1 MSILFNNVYSLPHIE
16 TPYLIDRLTYAECQ
30 AYHSTLTLGYVIKNL
45 DEKFKVVAV
54 ANNSNI
60 YNSGYTYGDT
70 NVPYNAPDILNSS
83 WYELRIY
90 CDDSIMNL
98 GEFSLHS
105 TVTSNTINYTGDGR
119 YVTYDASGKYY
130 SLYRSDRDE
139 SSVYGGISEQER
151 NLRTQIMYSMQR
163 IYNDAYSY
171 DPSSF
176 NYDIIR
182 TVDILFEYSR
192 NYELL
197 AEGTIV
203 TLSEDKTKLDI
214 VYNSR
219 NVPIN
224 YFVILVNSQQ
234 IASSPNQYVYSYAYS
249 VDLNPSLFRTGDNSI
264 EVRTFKR
271 DNSVSINE
279 INFTY
284 P

>member
-1 MSILFNNVYSLPHIE
+1 MALEEFCRRY
-16 TPYLIDRLTYAECQ
+16 
-30 AYHSTLTLGYVIKNL
+30 TLHDSVIGNL
-45 DEKFKVVAV
+45 QYE
-54 ANNSNI
+54 N
-60 YNSGYTYGDT
+60 G
-70 NVPYNAPDILNSS
+70 
-83 WYELRIY
+83 ELRIY

-98 GEFSLHS
+98 GEFSLYS
-105 TVTSNTINYTGDGR
+105 TATTNTINYTGDGR
-119 YVTYDASGKYY
+119 YVTYDVSGKYY
-130 SLYRSDRDE
+130 SLYRSDRDA
-139 SSVYGGISEQER
+139 SSVYGGISEHER

-171 DPSSF
+171 DPSQSF

-197 AEGTIV
+197 AEGTLV
-203 TLSEDKTKLDI
+203 TLSEDKTKLNI
-214 VYNSR
+214 VYNSQ